1 MMYLAG
7 DTAVMASVYGPI
19 EGRPQHQH
27 IDKAYV
33 EVHYRP
39 KAGQTGC
46 HDRLVE
52 QIVRQTCET
61 ALLAVLHPRT
71 AVTVQLQEMADRGG
85 LAAASLNAA
94 QLALLNS
101 GIALRFLVA
110 AVHCA
115 VANDEAGTLLLDP
128 DARQLA
134 GGCRAQLTFVFES
147 VSGRSVAV
155 HTAGR
160 CTVAQYMDA
169 QRMCAQAS
177 RAVFAFYRQA
187 VAKFAKVL

>member
-1 MMYLAG
+1 
-7 DTAVMASVYGPI
+7 MASVYGPI

-39 KAGQTGC
+39 KAGQAGC

-61 ALLAVLHPRT
+61 SLLAVLHPRT

-101 GIALRFLVA
+101 GIAMRFLVA

-115 VANDEAGTLLLDP
+115 VSADAAGTLLLDP

-134 GGCRAQLTFVFES
+134 ALADGCRAQLTFVFES
-147 VSGRSVAV
+147 VSGRTVAV
-155 HTAGR
+155 HTEGR